1 MTRLKVKKELVGATI
16 KINPS
21 LILTFSDFMSEE
33 EYKYALKEYPK
44 YFCKPKKVKKDD
56 SD

>member
-1 MTRLKVKKELVGATI
+1 MARLKVKKELVGATI

-33 EYKYALKEYPK
+33 EYKYAVKEYPK

-56 SD
+56 NS